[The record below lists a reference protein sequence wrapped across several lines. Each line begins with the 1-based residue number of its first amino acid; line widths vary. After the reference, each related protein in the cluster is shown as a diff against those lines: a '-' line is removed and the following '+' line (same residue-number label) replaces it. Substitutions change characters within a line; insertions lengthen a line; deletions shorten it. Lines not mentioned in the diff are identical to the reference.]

1 MGVLKIVN
9 PIWKAKSVKR
19 VRLWSKKI
27 PIVETPLSNQIL
39 SMHRILS
46 LKYAQT
52 PAVQALQQL
61 LLTNRV
67 PVEATSNAFWGCGVD
82 MWVVKRSTP
91 EDLFSNWIESKNFLG
106 WILALIHAEK
116 TGNFYWLPLLKKLP
130 VSMVEG
136 FQEVKEILAEKGLT
150 RCPPIARSDLEDGTS
165 ANSSSSSTRTSASTS
180 SGNGGEVV
188 VLLPESEIGTGS
200 SGDGP
205 GPEGFANPSDGGGQQ
220 CLHYF

>member
-1 MGVLKIVN
+1 M
-9 PIWKAKSVKR
+9 
-19 VRLWSKKI
+19 
-27 PIVETPLSNQIL
+27 SNQIL

-52 PAVQALQQL
+52 PTVRQALQRL

-67 PVEATSNAFWGCGVD
+67 PAEATSNTFWGCGVD
-82 MWVVKRSTP
+82 MRVVKRSTP
-91 EDLFSNWIESKNFLG
+91 EDLFSHRIEGKNFLG

-130 VSMVEG
+130 ASMVEG

-165 ANSSSSSTRTSASTS
+165 ASSSSSS
-180 SGNGGEVV
+180 S
-188 VLLPESEIGTGS
+188 S
-200 SGDGP
+200 S
-205 GPEGFANPSDGGGQQ
+205 QHK
-220 CLHYF
+220 C